1 MQKKGWLGVKIVPK
15 KISKVELR
23 EIYRRQDEEIRSII
37 NKVYNSKGEF
47 MVLSSIKL
55 KNLSN
60 DDAEKLASSFKNTK
74 YDEEWGTGTRKF
86 IRTIFNTS
94 QNNNF
99 NFFRIT

>member
-1 MQKKGWLGVKIVPK
+1 MGQISFLYFLQKKGWLGVKIVPK

-60 DDAEKLASSFKNTK
+60 DDADVYKRQLQRQLRKKGIFKNDRYK
-74 YDEEWGTGTRKF
+74 
-86 IRTIFNTS
+86 
-94 QNNNF
+94 
-99 NFFRIT
+99 